1 MSNLEKPPPKKPPR
15 EKPEEFLATFAK
27 ALLTAILGIAALVA
41 LGATVCG
48 LLLTLGGPLGGATLS
63 FFSGI
68 LLIALIYAIY
78 WLWR

>member
-1 MSNLEKPPPKKPPR
+1 MDRNKPPR
-15 EKPEEFLATFAK
+15 EKPEEFLPTFAK
-27 ALLTAILGIAALVA
+27 ALLTAILGIVALVA

-48 LLLTLGGPLGGATLS
+48 LLLGRGGPQGGASLA

>member
-1 MSNLEKPPPKKPPR
+1 MEPPPKGPPE
-15 EKPEEFLATFAK
+15 EKPEEFLVTFGK

-41 LGATVCG
+41 LGVTVCG
-48 LLLTLGGPLGGATLS
+48 LLLRPGGPLGTLS
-63 FFSGI
+63 LFSGI